1 MFRDRVDAGR
11 RLACALEKYRG
22 SGALVL
28 AIPRGGAV
36 VGDEV
41 ARHLEADFSLVVS
54 RKLPFPADPE
64 SGFGAI
70 AEDGSVFIH
79 EAAARWVARDEAE
92 EIARAQRNEI
102 RRRIRALRGGRP
114 LPPIQGRTVILVDD
128 GIAMGS
134 TMRASIMLCRRAG
147 AGRIV
152 AAAPVA
158 GPDVA
163 RAIGREADAAVILE
177 IPEDFHAV
185 AQAYADWHDLSD
197 KEVLELMRRWEKPP
211 NVARHGGE
219 TDRGGGG
226 GGVRERVR

>member
-79 EAAARWVARDEAE
+79 EAAA
-92 EIARAQRNEI
+92 
-102 RRRIRALRGGRP
+102 
-114 LPPIQGRTVILVDD
+114 
-128 GIAMGS
+128 
-134 TMRASIMLCRRAG
+134 
-147 AGRIV
+147 
-152 AAAPVA
+152 PVA

-163 RAIGREADAAVILE
+163 RAIGREADEAVILE

>member
-79 EAAARWVARDEAE
+79 EAAARWVVRVHRSTSRESSHPPVKPAAR
-92 EIARAQRNEI
+92 RLRT
-102 RRRIRALRGGRP
+102 RCGFRRIVF
-114 LPPIQGRTVILVDD
+114 QT
-128 GIAMGS
+128 S
-134 TMRASIMLCRRAG
+134 
-147 AGRIV
+147 
-152 AAAPVA
+152 PV
-158 GPDVA
+158 
-163 RAIGREADAAVILE
+163 R
-177 IPEDFHAV
+177 
-185 AQAYADWHDLSD
+185 
-197 KEVLELMRRWEKPP
+197 
-211 NVARHGGE
+211 
-219 TDRGGGG
+219 
-226 GGVRERVR
+226 

>member
-11 RLACALEKYRG
+11 RLARALEKYRG
-22 SGALVL
+22 RGALVL

-41 ARHLEADFSLVVS
+41 PRHLGANFSLIVS
-54 RKLPFPADPE
+54 RKLPFPDTPE

-79 EAAARWVARDEAE
+79 EAAARWVTREAAE
-92 EIARAQRNEI
+92 EIARAQRREI
-102 RRRIRALRGGRP
+102 GRRIESLRGGRP
-114 LPPIQGRTVILVDD
+114 LPPLKGRTVILVDD

-134 TMRASIMLCRRAG
+134 TMRAGIMLCRQAK
-147 AGRIV
+147 AGRVV

-163 RAIGREADAAVILE
+163 REIAREADEAVILE

-185 AQAYADWHDLSD
+185 AQAYDDWYDLSD
-197 KEVLELMRRWEKPP
+197 EEVMEVMRRWEKPRKE
-211 NVARHGGE
+211 AR
-219 TDRGGGG
+219 RGGTTD
-226 GGVRERVR
+226 